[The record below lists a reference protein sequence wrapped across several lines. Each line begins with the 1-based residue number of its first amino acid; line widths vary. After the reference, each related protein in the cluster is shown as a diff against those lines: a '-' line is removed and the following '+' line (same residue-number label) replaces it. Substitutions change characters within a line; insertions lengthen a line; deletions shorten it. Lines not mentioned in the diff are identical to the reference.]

1 MVFFSFAISLVPRAE
16 ARFSEIF
23 DKIFGF
29 SEPFS
34 RGVSNS
40 QILPLLR
47 PALNSDPQA
56 GQGGGDINVVGDS
69 ALLPVTGPL
78 GSIADVVEHKPD
90 SISLYVVRD
99 GDTLSSIAKIFDVSV
114 NTIIWS
120 NNLKRGSLINPGDV
134 LVILPVS
141 GVQYTVKKGDTLG
154 AIAKKYGGDASEI
167 LAFNGLAAA
176 KDLKEGLVLIIPN
189 GEGEPIPSA
198 PGRKIG
204 RGGGPDYG
212 GYYLRPIAG
221 GRKSQGLHG
230 YNGVDLASY
239 CGAPVFV
246 SASGDVIIARP
257 VGWNGGY
264 GQYAVVSHANGTQT
278 LYAHLGAII
287 VSPGWHVAQGQ
298 VLGYVGSTG
307 ASTGC
312 HVHFE
317 VRGARNPF

>member
-1 MVFFSFAISLVPRAE
+1 MLFSISIGFLPRAQ
-16 ARFSEIF
+16 ASFF
-23 DKIFGF
+23 DFVEKIIG
-29 SEPFS
+29 SS
-34 RGVSNS
+34 DTSSKGAANS
-40 QILPLLR
+40 QTLPLLSA
-47 PALNSDPQA
+47 PLNQNLLA
-56 GQGGGDINVVGDS
+56 GQGGGDITVVGDS
-69 ALLPVTGPL
+69 ALLPATGPL

-120 NNLKRGSLINPGDV
+120 NNLKRGSLINSGDV

-141 GVQYTVKKGDTLG
+141 GVQYVIKKGDTLKY
-154 AIAKKYGGDASEI
+154 IAKKYGGDAAEI
-167 LAFNGLAAA
+167 LAFNGLASA

-189 GEGEPIPSA
+189 GEGEPIPSSSG
-198 PGRKIG
+198 GRIA
-204 RGGGPDYG
+204 RGGGPNYA
-212 GYYLRPIAG
+212 GYYLRPITG

-239 CGAPVFV
+239 CGAPVFA

-257 VGWNGGY
+257 FGWNGGY
-264 GQYAVVSHANGTQT
+264 GQYVVISHPNGTQT
-278 LYAHLGAII
+278 LYGHLSAFI
-287 VSPGWHVAQGQ
+287 VSPGWHVVQGQ
-298 VLGYVGSTG
+298 IIGYVGSTG
-307 ASTGC
+307 LSTGC